1 MPPLP
6 VGTLAALAKKDGGC
20 GWHREAE
27 LGRYNRR
34 HSGQP
39 VSFMDRVRDAPTLL
53 ARLVGE
59 IFSARGA
66 TLLLALH
73 FTLPA
78 LGSVLGVL
86 LYVLSPI
93 DVIPDWSV
101 VGLLDDF
108 VVTLLMLIF
117 VSRLYRGVITAALGP
132 EHRHDD

>member
-1 MPPLP
+1 MR
-6 VGTLAALAKKDGGC
+6 VC
-20 GWHREAE
+20 R
-27 LGRYNRR
+27 
-34 HSGQP
+34 SGK
-39 VSFMDRVRDAPTLL
+39 
-53 ARLVGE
+53 AR
-59 IFSARGA
+59 SA

-117 VSRLYRGVITAALGP
+117 VSRLYRGVITAALAA